1 MQIEGKGRVFA
12 KEYEGW
18 TAYSIG
24 IYTKDKEGKYVNG
37 YQPIRLRKGES
48 LPNGSYIN
56 FKAFPTVVK
65 GKERNMVI
73 WQITEYTVDGEV
85 SVPAENEFTALT
97 NDDIPF

>member
-12 KEYEGW
+12 KKYENW

-24 IYTKDKEGKYVNG
+24 IYTKDQEGHYVNG
-37 YQPIRLRKGES
+37 YQAIRLRKGES
-48 LPNGSYIN
+48 IPNGSYIN

-65 GKERNMVI
+65 GKEKNIVI
-73 WQITEYTVDGEV
+73 WQITEFTVEGEMP
-85 SVPAENEFTALT
+85 VPADGFTALQ